1 MVLVKCKAC
10 SKRYDYHQHGCCP
23 ACGAYNRPPQRDRV
37 GADGVVHHMSDADFL
52 DNTHRRRRS
61 QSGKVCFE
69 QDVCFEEQARG
80 VRSGEK
86 LWAKMAGE
94 GSIHLGRMAQKES
107 KEKRG
112 PARIIGIIISV
123 ILATNVL
130 PFLLTM
136 CSASGVVSEIT
147 DYLFSSEVDWDKP
160 AEVVVPAIPDLT
172 GIPTISPGQ
181 TFLWCDADA
190 CVTEVT
196 LNETDEGTKVDLTLW
211 VADPQDKPVVWYQ
224 MWDGEWVDGEC
235 EYVSKLSDDHYTYYF
250 YLPERLPGSESFV
263 LFAGQTGDVWCRSK
277 LPLTEGVGPALSDD
291 VITLDRTFADMGE
304 PFLWWDQ
311 EVCVDGA
318 DLVISGSNT
327 EILLTLRGDVG
338 FDTPSIVYWNENSE
352 QVSVP
357 WCDEYGQLEEGQWH
371 YRFGVWNRLEDSDCW
386 AVFADDGSTQNG
398 AVWVLLTDALQT
410 QPADGSEWA
419 VLHDL
424 TLETSG
430 KTTKVEVVV
439 QQVLDAHFTQ
449 PTLRYTE
456 NNGMQQEA
464 KCSSYIMQGENA
476 TYIFRVKNMDTDGPF
491 ALCFADR
498 TGWQQPITVPLN

>member
-130 PFLLTM
+130 PLLLTM
-136 CSASGVVSEIT
+136 CSATGVVSEIT

-160 AEVVVPAIPDLT
+160 VEVVPARPEADLT
-172 GIPTISPGQ
+172 DVPDVAVGQ

-211 VADPQDKPVVWYQ
+211 VADPQDKPAALYRLP
-224 MWDGEWVDGEC
+224 DGSWVETEC
-235 EYVSKLSDDHYTYYF
+235 EYVAKFSDNDYTYYF
-250 YLPERLPGSESFV
+250 YLPDRLPGSECYI
-263 LFAGQTGDVWCRSK
+263 LFSGHTGGVWCRSK
-277 LPLTEGVGPALSDD
+277 LPLWEEAEIIVGEELLSQQRSFVSLGETFSWWGEEVRVAGVDIVEGDHVTEV
-291 VITLDRTFADMGE
+291 
-304 PFLWWDQ
+304 
-311 EVCVDGA
+311 
-318 DLVISGSNT
+318 
-327 EILLTLRGDVG
+327 LLTLQGDVA
-338 FDTPSIVYWNENSE
+338 FEAPFIAYWDRGGNETM
-352 QVSVP
+352 VT
-357 WCDEYGQLEEGQWH
+357 WCDEYGEEADGWWN
-371 YRFGVWNRLEDSDCW
+371 YRFLLENRMDESDCW
-386 AVFADDGSTQNG
+386 AVFSDDSSAWNG
-398 AVWVLLTDALQT
+398 TVWVLL
-410 QPADGSEWA
+410 
-419 VLHDL
+419 
-424 TLETSG
+424 
-430 KTTKVEVVV
+430 
-439 QQVLDAHFTQ
+439 
-449 PTLRYTE
+449 
-456 NNGMQQEA
+456 NG
-464 KCSSYIMQGENA
+464 
-476 TYIFRVKNMDTDGPF
+476 
-491 ALCFADR
+491 
-498 TGWQQPITVPLN
+498 

>member
-112 PARIIGIIISV
+112 PRRIIGIIISV

-136 CSASGVVSEIT
+136 CSATGVVSEIT

-160 AEVVVPAIPDLT
+160 VEVVPARPEADLT
-172 GIPTISPGQ
+172 DVPDVAVGQ

-211 VADPQDKPVVWYQ
+211 VADPQDKPAALYRLP
-224 MWDGEWVDGEC
+224 DGSWVETEC
-235 EYVSKLSDDHYTYYF
+235 EYVAKFSDNDYTYYF
-250 YLPERLPGSESFV
+250 YLPDRLPGSECYI
-263 LFAGQTGDVWCRSK
+263 LFSGNTGGVWCRSK
-277 LPLTEGVGPALSDD
+277 LPLWEEAEIIVGDELLSQQRSFVSLGETFSWWGEEVRVAGVDIVEGDHATEV
-291 VITLDRTFADMGE
+291 
-304 PFLWWDQ
+304 
-311 EVCVDGA
+311 
-318 DLVISGSNT
+318 
-327 EILLTLRGDVG
+327 LLTLQGDVD
-338 FDTPSIVYWNENSE
+338 FDAPSIAYWNRGGNETM
-352 QVSVP
+352 VT
-357 WCDEYGQLEEGQWH
+357 WCDEYGEEADGWWN
-371 YRFGVWNRLEDSDCW
+371 YRFLLENRMDESDCW
-386 AVFADDGSTQNG
+386 AVFSDDSSAWNG
-398 AVWVLLTDALQT
+398 TVWVLL
-410 QPADGSEWA
+410 
-419 VLHDL
+419 
-424 TLETSG
+424 
-430 KTTKVEVVV
+430 
-439 QQVLDAHFTQ
+439 
-449 PTLRYTE
+449 
-456 NNGMQQEA
+456 NG
-464 KCSSYIMQGENA
+464 
-476 TYIFRVKNMDTDGPF
+476 
-491 ALCFADR
+491 
-498 TGWQQPITVPLN
+498 

>member
-10 SKRYDYHQHGCCP
+10 SKRYDYHRHGCCP

-94 GSIHLGRMAQKES
+94 GNIHLGRMAQKES

-136 CSASGVVSEIT
+136 CSATGVVSEIT

-160 AEVVVPAIPDLT
+160 VEVVPARPEADLT
-172 GIPTISPGQ
+172 DVPDVAVGQ

-211 VADPQDKPVVWYQ
+211 VADPQDKPAALYRLP
-224 MWDGEWVDGEC
+224 DGSWVETEC
-235 EYVSKLSDDHYTYYF
+235 EYVAKFSDNDYTYYF
-250 YLPERLPGSESFV
+250 YLPDRLPGSECYI
-263 LFAGQTGDVWCRSK
+263 LFSGHTGGVWCRSK
-277 LPLTEGVGPALSDD
+277 LPLWEEAEIIVGDEILSQQRSFVSLGETFSWWGEEVRVAGVDIVEGDYATEV
-291 VITLDRTFADMGE
+291 
-304 PFLWWDQ
+304 
-311 EVCVDGA
+311 
-318 DLVISGSNT
+318 
-327 EILLTLRGDVG
+327 LLTLQGDVD
-338 FDTPSIVYWNENSE
+338 FEAPSIAYWNRGGNETM
-352 QVSVP
+352 VT
-357 WCDEYGQLEEGQWH
+357 WCDEYGEEADGWWN
-371 YRFGVWNRLEDSDCW
+371 YRFLLENRMDESDCW
-386 AVFADDGSTQNG
+386 AVFSDDSSAWNG
-398 AVWVLLTDALQT
+398 TVWVLL
-410 QPADGSEWA
+410 
-419 VLHDL
+419 
-424 TLETSG
+424 
-430 KTTKVEVVV
+430 
-439 QQVLDAHFTQ
+439 
-449 PTLRYTE
+449 
-456 NNGMQQEA
+456 NG
-464 KCSSYIMQGENA
+464 
-476 TYIFRVKNMDTDGPF
+476 
-491 ALCFADR
+491 
-498 TGWQQPITVPLN
+498 